1 MLFNQC
7 FLMEHIDS
15 LEWSNIFPDDFVF
28 RMHPKNISELNE
40 LLSMHLKIGHTGIVR
55 WLDR

>member
-1 MLFNQC
+1 
-7 FLMEHIDS
+7 MEHIDS

-40 LLSMHLKIGHTGIVR
+40 LLSMHLEIGHTGIVR